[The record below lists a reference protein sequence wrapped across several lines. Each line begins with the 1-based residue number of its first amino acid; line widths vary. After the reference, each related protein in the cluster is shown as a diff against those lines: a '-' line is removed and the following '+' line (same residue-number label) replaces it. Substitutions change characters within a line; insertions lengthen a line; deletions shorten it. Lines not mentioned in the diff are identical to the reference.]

1 MSSSTTTSNKDS
13 GSDAKTRGMRA
24 PVEGLLSG
32 ARRAATGLQP
42 RRSRSWGL
50 VTLAALLVLGTGL
63 AVAAWGLNAGQ
74 KDSVIA
80 IGDPVAKGQLI
91 GREDLVSTSVAGVQ
105 GAIPVDQLNSVVGK
119 TAAVD
124 LVQGQILTS
133 TMFTSSPIP
142 AAGKSVIGLAL
153 DPARVPGAGLDPG
166 DVVDVIAV
174 PGGDA
179 TKEDPAS
186 LDAPEVLAK
195 GAQVYDVGGK
205 AATGGQVLVTVVV
218 DASDADRVAAYS
230 TQNRVAVV
238 ETAPAG
244 AEKTDGK

>member
-1 MSSSTTTSNKDS
+1 MSSTVTKERGTT
-13 GSDAKTRGMRA
+13 AKSRSMRA
-24 PVEGLLSG
+24 PAEGLLSG
-32 ARRAATGLQP
+32 ARRAATGQQP
-42 RRSRSWGL
+42 RRTRSWGL

-74 KDSVIA
+74 KTSVIS
-80 IGDPVAKGQLI
+80 IGQSIAKGQPI
-91 GREDLVSTSVAGVQ
+91 GREDLVSTSVAGLK
-105 GAIPVDQLNSVVGK
+105 GAIPVDQLNTVVGK

-133 TMFTSSPIP
+133 PMFTSSPVP

-174 PGGDA
+174 PGGE
-179 TKEDPAS
+179 TTNEDPAS

-205 AATGGQVLVTVVV
+205 SATGGQVLVTLVV
-218 DASDADRVAAYS
+218 DASNASRVAAYS
-230 TQNRVAVV
+230 TQNRIAVV

-244 AEKTDGK
+244 AETTDGK